1 MIFFYNI
8 DKFVETLKSNDFKK
22 IQHAMSSI
30 VYYGDKIIDKK
41 TKIGFVAD
49 NICSMNLETLA
60 LVLPM
65 YGIKYKDGLLKPLY
79 ISAVDCSE
87 QIFGFI
93 SSYYSVDKET
103 RMMAYK
109 EALKLNKVNILKKIR
124 DISPK
129 NLSALRDY
137 AEKSP
142 RVKQLTKDFVAS
154 DYRKT
159 RSKKDTSPE
168 DFLKKKIKEKIKKDI
183 KNLPKKSI
191 FTLQRLPSSTNKI
204 LKK

>member
-49 NICSMNLETLA
+49 NVCSMNLETLA
-60 LVLPM
+60 LVLPI
-65 YGIKYKDGLLKPLY
+65 YGIKYKDGLTSPLY
-79 ISAVDCSE
+79 ITAVGCSE
-87 QIFGFI
+87 QVFGFI

-109 EALKLNKVNILKKIR
+109 EALKSNKVNILKKIR

-129 NLSALRDY
+129 NLLALREY
-137 AEKSP
+137 ANRSKS
-142 RVKQLTKDFVAS
+142 VNQATKDFVTS

-168 DFLKKKIKEKIKKDI
+168 DFLKQKLKEKIKKDI
-183 KNLPKKSI
+183 KLTSD
-191 FTLQRLPSSTNKI
+191 
-204 LKK
+204 LKKKWKFKLKIKQ